1 VTRTSPPIAT
11 EKLLQVSDEHFSQ
24 TGQYPAVLP
33 RTVSQN
39 HLALST
45 QAPPSGNDSLLLF
58 PERYDVLLK
67 PGYVVDAM
75 KPDTYRGPFRKH
87 TVKLAEDIPVARFLL
102 QFNLV

>member
-1 VTRTSPPIAT
+1 MTRTSPPIAT
-11 EKLLQVSDEHFSQ
+11 ENLLQVTDKHFSQ

-39 HLALST
+39 HLALNM
-45 QAPPSGNDSLLLF
+45 QPPPSGNDLLLLF

-67 PGYVVDAM
+67 PGYVVDAV
-75 KPDTYRGPFRKH
+75 KLDTYRGSFRKH
-87 TVKLAEDIPVARFLL
+87 TLKLAEDIPVASFLV